1 MNEENMVMRQYL
13 KENAVILGEIS
24 NLKEKF
30 RKPSYITIEGS
41 PTQEVI
47 YSRTQSLINVYD

>member
-1 MNEENMVMRQYL
+1 MNEENIVMRQYL
-13 KENAVILGEIS
+13 KENAVILGDIS

-47 YSRTQSLINVYD
+47 YSRT